1 MTRRSG
7 GLIAGL
13 VLLSASVATALW
25 LLAPRSGKAA
35 QGAVLFSK
43 LGCAGCHGPAGRG
56 GVPNPLSKEREVPGF
71 VGGTAMMYLE
81 SEAELRE
88 WILDGRPRRLSQP
101 LAGEAALLK
110 MPAYRDRIDDDELA
124 ALVAWYQAVAAY
136 PELPE
141 AAARGRR
148 VASRLGCFGCHGD
161 GGVVGTPNPG
171 SLKGYVPGWGSPDY
185 FELVEDEAELRAW
198 ILDGRPPRLADSRLA
213 GFFLNRQVLQMPA
226 YRNIIEPA
234 ALDDLVAYIEWI
246 AGAGP

>member
-1 MTRRSG
+1 
-7 GLIAGL
+7 
-13 VLLSASVATALW
+13 
-25 LLAPRSGKAA
+25 
-35 QGAVLFSK
+35 
-43 LGCAGCHGPAGRG
+43 
-56 GVPNPLSKEREVPGF
+56 
-71 VGGTAMMYLE
+71 MMYLE

-101 LAGEAALLK
+101 LAGDAALLK
-110 MPAYRDRIDDDELA
+110 MPAYRGRIDDDELA

-185 FELVEDEAELRAW
+185 FDLVEDETELRAW
-198 ILDGRPPRLADSRLA
+198 ILDGRPPRLADSRVA
-213 GFFLNRQVLQMPA
+213 GFFLDRQVLQMPA
-226 YRNIIEPA
+226 YRNLIEPT
-234 ALDDLVAYIEWI
+234 ALDDLVAYIEWL
-246 AGAGP
+246 AGP